1 MALRTPPSWLQ
12 NGSHPAENDRL
23 TTKAIWQTTGIVNPT
38 DLQITQNGGGN
49 MSVNVSSGWA
59 AIVGTTQANMGTY
72 MAYND
77 ASTNLTITTASPS
90 NPRIDLV
97 VITINDAYY
106 TGSLNNVSFQVIAGT
121 PAASPTVPA
130 TPANSLALGQIAV
143 GAGVTSIL
151 TANITNYGTL
161 ATSPFMS
168 KSAVAI
174 GTLTYTPV
182 NALGTFQSST
192 SSYNQVI
199 LQNSNTGTAASADM
213 IVNNN
218 LSTDSTYY
226 GDFGINSSTFTGSGA
241 FNAPNAVYVTATTGD
256 LALGTTTS
264 NPIHFVV
271 NGGATDAMTIAT
283 TGAIT
288 GNFVST
294 INAQTGTTY
303 TPALTDAN
311 ALVTLNNASAISV
324 TIPTN
329 ASVAYPVGTQISFAW
344 ITGAGQPTISAVTP
358 GTTTILS
365 TGATVASPKL
375 RIANAVA
382 SALKIATDSWLVTG
396 DIV

>member
-23 TTKAIWQTTGIVNPT
+23 TTKAIWQTTGIVNAT

-90 NPRIDLV
+90 NPRIDLI

-151 TANITNYGTL
+151 TANITNYGTF
-161 ATSPFMS
+161 ATGAFQG
-168 KSAVAI
+168 KNAI
-174 GTLTYTPV
+174 SVGTLTYTPA
-182 NALGTFQSST
+182 NALGTFQSSV

-199 LQNSNTGTAASADM
+199 IQNSNTGTAASSDL

-226 GDFGINSSTFTGSGA
+226 GDFGINSSAFTGSGA
-241 FNAPNAVYVTATTGD
+241 FNAPNATYVTATTGD

-264 NPIHFVV
+264 NAIHFVV

-303 TPALTDAN
+303 IPALTDAN

-365 TGATVASPKL
+365 TGATSASPKL
-375 RIANAVA
+375 RVANSVA
-382 SALKIATDSWLVTG
+382 TAIKIATDSWLVTG
-396 DIV
+396 DIA

>member
-1 MALRTPPSWLQ
+1 MALRTPPSWMQ

-23 TTKAIWQTTGIVNPT
+23 TTQAIWKTTGVINSG
-38 DLQITQNGGGN
+38 DLAVSANATPN
-49 MSVNVSSGWA
+49 MSINVASGWA
-59 AIVGTTQANMGTY
+59 AIVGNYQANMGTY
-72 MAYND
+72 MVFND
-77 ASTNLTITTASPS
+77 ATTNLAITAANGS
-90 NPRIDLV
+90 NPRIDLL
-97 VITINDAYY
+97 VITISDAYY
-106 TGSLNNVSFQVIAGT
+106 TGTLNQVTFTVIAGT
-121 PAASPTVPA
+121 PSGSPTVPS
-130 TPANSLALGQIAV
+130 TPTNSLALAQIYV
-143 GAGVTSIL
+143 GASVTSI
-151 TANITNYGTL
+151 TNANITNYGVL

-168 KSAVAI
+168 KSSVAV
-174 GTLTYTPV
+174 GTLTYTPA

-199 LQNSNTGTAASADM
+199 LQNSNTGTAASADV

-329 ASVAYPVGTQISFAW
+329 ASVAYPIGTQISFAW

-358 GTTTILS
+358 GTTTIAS
-365 TGATVASPKL
+365 TGTTSASPKL
-375 RIANAVA
+375 RVANSVA
-382 SALKIATDSWLVTG
+382 TAIKIATDSWLVTG
-396 DIV
+396 DVA

>member
-1 MALRTPPSWLQ
+1 MALRTPPSWMQ

-23 TTKAIWQTTGIVNPT
+23 TTQAIWKTTGVINSG
-38 DLQITQNGGGN
+38 DLAVSANATPN
-49 MSVNVSSGWA
+49 MSINVASGWA
-59 AIVGTTQANMGTY
+59 AIVGNYQANMGTY
-72 MAYND
+72 MVFND
-77 ASTNLTITTASPS
+77 ATTNLAITAANGS
-90 NPRIDLV
+90 NPRIDLL
-97 VITINDAYY
+97 VITISDAYY
-106 TGSLNNVSFQVIAGT
+106 TGTLNQVTFTVIAGT
-121 PAASPTVPA
+121 PSGSPTVPS
-130 TPANSLALGQIAV
+130 TPTNSLALAQIYV
-143 GAGVTSIL
+143 GASVTSI
-151 TANITNYGTL
+151 TNANITNYGVL

-168 KSAVAI
+168 KSSVAV
-174 GTLTYTPV
+174 GTLTYTPA

-199 LQNSNTGTAASADM
+199 LQNSNTGTAASADV

-329 ASVAYPVGTQISFAW
+329 ASVAYPIGTQISFAW
-344 ITGAGQPTISAVTP
+344 VTGAGQPTISAVTP
-358 GTTTILS
+358 GTTTVLS
-365 TGATVASPKL
+365 VGAVAASPKL
-375 RIANAVA
+375 RVANSVA
-382 SALKIATDSWLVTG
+382 TAIKIATDSWLVTG
-396 DIV
+396 DVA

>member
-1 MALRTPPSWLQ
+1 MALRTPPSWMQ

-23 TTKAIWQTTGIVNPT
+23 TTKAIWQTTGVINSG
-38 DLQITQNGGGN
+38 DLAVSANATPN
-49 MSVNVSSGWA
+49 MSINVASGWA
-59 AIVGTTQANMGTY
+59 AIVGNYQANMGTY
-72 MAYND
+72 MVFND
-77 ASTNLTITTASPS
+77 ATTNLAITAANGS
-90 NPRIDLV
+90 NPRIDLL
-97 VITINDAYY
+97 VITISDAYY
-106 TGSLNNVSFQVIAGT
+106 TGTLNQVTFTVIAGT
-121 PAASPTVPA
+121 PSGSPTVPS
-130 TPANSLALGQIAV
+130 TPTNSLALAQIYV
-143 GAGVTSIL
+143 GASVTSI
-151 TANITNYGTL
+151 TNANITNYGVL

-168 KSAVAI
+168 KSSVAV
-174 GTLTYTPV
+174 GTLTYTPA

-199 LQNSNTGTAASADM
+199 LQNSNTGTAASADV

-329 ASVAYPVGTQISFAW
+329 ASVAYPIGTQISFAW
-344 ITGAGQPTISAVTP
+344 VTGAGQPTISAVTP
-358 GTTTILS
+358 GTTTVLS
-365 TGATVASPKL
+365 VGAVAASPKL
-375 RIANAVA
+375 RVANSVA
-382 SALKIATDSWLVTG
+382 TAIKIATDSWLVTG
-396 DIV
+396 DVA